1 VAAGGAEEP
10 PSDEE
15 EGEEEAARQDP
26 AYEGPP
32 RRRSSSRLASAES
45 AFAYLSGAAI
55 RPVTSTR
62 TGPAHQ
68 RVSRPRVL
76 AFLAHAQLLTAA
88 STKRDGQRDHVN
100 DPLGRPQLATCY
112 CQQGHR
118 GHPGSMPAA
127 GPPERPC
134 LPWPETER
142 LSRSSDAESLV
153 APARPVRHLPGRAGL
168 TRGQGAADGLVDLAG
183 AQEQLAAG
191 AGCGALGP
199 GRAGPAG
206 GGGEPDHDL
215 LPFPCWTWLQPVLVA
230 SWGQVTCWWSQ
241 SMVNISAVYPPER
254 ACGGLADSSGPS
266 RVMPRARAS
275 SSSSAKVYPEST
287 TCSPGGQ
294 PGSLQ
299 HVVDGLGHRR
309 AGHGRLGGGDA
320 GDQVRGL
327 AGAVGLRLLAGLA
340 DVDPIA
346 RPALA
351 ALLGVAG
358 IRVIGET
365 SLSLPGGTPCLLA
378 SRRITFSPCSSVL
391 R

>member
-1 VAAGGAEEP
+1 VAERNGRRCSLAACPRGTAGEP
-10 PSDEE
+10 SEIVGTGSTTAQGP
-15 EGEEEAARQDP
+15 GRRARTARQGP

-68 RVSRPRVL
+68 RVSRPRVP

-100 DPLGRPQLATCY
+100 DPLGRPQLATCC

-168 TRGQGAADGLVDLAG
+168 PRGQGAADCP
-183 AQEQLAAG
+183 QAARSMI
-191 AGCGALGP
+191 CLTLRRSMLSS
-199 GRAGPAG
+199 RATARWLCPASC
-206 GGGEPDHDL
+206 PI
-215 LPFPCWTWLQPVLVA
+215 TR
-230 SWGQVTCWWSQ
+230 QVTG
-241 SMVNISAVYPPER
+241 R
-254 ACGGLADSSGPS
+254 TAC
-266 RVMPRARAS
+266 
-275 SSSSAKVYPEST
+275 T
-287 TCSPGGQ
+287 
-294 PGSLQ
+294 
-299 HVVDGLGHRR
+299 
-309 AGHGRLGGGDA
+309 AGR
-320 GDQVRGL
+320 
-327 AGAVGLRLLAGLA
+327 
-340 DVDPIA
+340 
-346 RPALA
+346 
-351 ALLGVAG
+351 
-358 IRVIGET
+358 
-365 SLSLPGGTPCLLA
+365 
-378 SRRITFSPCSSVL
+378 
-391 R
+391 